1 MDNESSLLLGPL
13 TIDFKTS
20 FKEVLMNVKVLE
32 EAGHAEALLGISL
45 SFNSDIDRM
54 WDRAER
60 LAPLDGGH
68 NKFLEAICVWLDID
82 APRYWWSQF
91 DTYRIGV
98 TKQSE
103 STMHT
108 LTKRELEQGDF
119 ETPINPIVLG
129 VVNGYI
135 RDRNLVEAKAHLPEA
150 FLQRRIVC
158 TNYKSLRGVVKQRAN
173 HKLPEWQVL
182 IQELEKQLDYPEYFK

>member
-1 MDNESSLLLGPL
+1 M
-13 TIDFKTS
+13 K
-20 FKEVLMNVKVLE
+20 VKVLE
-32 EAGHAEALLGISL
+32 EAGHAEAILGISL

-60 LAPLDGGH
+60 LAPLDMGH

-108 LTKRELEQGDF
+108 LTKRELEQRDF

-150 FLQRRIVC
+150 FIQRRIVC
-158 TNYKSLRGVVKQRAN
+158 TNYKSLRGVVKQRAS
-173 HKLPEWQVL
+173 HKLPEWQVFV
-182 IQELEKQLDYPEYFK
+182 QELEKQLDYPEYFN

>member
-1 MDNESSLLLGPL
+1 
-13 TIDFKTS
+13 
-20 FKEVLMNVKVLE
+20 MNVKVLE

-150 FLQRRIVC
+150 FIQRRIVC